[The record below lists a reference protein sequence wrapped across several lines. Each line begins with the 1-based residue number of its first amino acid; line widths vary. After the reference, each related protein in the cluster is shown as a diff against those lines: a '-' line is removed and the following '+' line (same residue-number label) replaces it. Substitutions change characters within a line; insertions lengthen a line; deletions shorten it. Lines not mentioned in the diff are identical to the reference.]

1 MNRKS
6 GTTSLLLL
14 GLAAYGIY
22 MYSKMSKQQKEEIVE
37 KGKKFIDENI
47 PQSLKN
53 IFNKEEEYPGRYT
66 QA

>member
-1 MNRKS
+1 MTRKS
-6 GTTSLLLL
+6 STASLLLL

-22 MYSKMSKQQKEEIVE
+22 KYSKMSRQEKTRLVE
-37 KGKKFIDENI
+37 KGKKMIDENI